1 MADISDYSNNS
12 NNSTQIFT
20 IDLIINIALGVVI
33 GLVFG
38 YILFKRKIYKGP
50 NSEKIIKKKYKDSIG
65 EYIWE
70 PVITICPLGTI
81 HAPH

>member
-1 MADISDYSNNS
+1 MADISDISNNS
-12 NNSTQIFT
+12 AQIFT
-20 IDLIINIALGVVI
+20 IDIIMNIALGVVI

-38 YILFKRKIYKGP
+38 YILFKRKIFKGP
-50 NSEKIIKKKYKDSIG
+50 NSGKIIKEKYSDSKG

-81 HAPH
+81 HVPH

>member
-1 MADISDYSNNS
+1 MADISDISNNS
-12 NNSTQIFT
+12 RQIFT
-20 IDLIINIALGVVI
+20 IDIIMNIVLGVVI

-38 YILFKRKIYKGP
+38 YILFKRKIFKGP
-50 NSEKIIKKKYKDSIG
+50 NSGKIIKEKYSDSKG

-81 HAPH
+81 HVPH